1 MKKIILAVIISIIGI
16 TASAKTGNSK
26 MDGYTVG
33 DVYESQYSIHG
44 GKITNYCVGADTKHI
59 VKWFTKTYHPSTIKD
74 DNWYYKMCDLQVL
87 TALEMRVDPAI
98 YFEILD
104 ICAKTDIG
112 IATIIFYNFE
122 KFMEE

>member
-1 MKKIILAVIISIIGI
+1 
-16 TASAKTGNSK
+16 
-26 MDGYTVG
+26 
-33 DVYESQYSIHG
+33 
-44 GKITNYCVGADTKHI
+44 
-59 VKWFTKTYHPSTIKD
+59 
-74 DNWYYKMCDLQVL
+74 MCDLQVL